1 MERAKIGVHNLVQRV
16 GFFGILACAS
26 VSFEKHYNLFI
37 STLININPHKT
48 FNTHKTKSNIKRK
61 FEEKLCS
68 LVASS
73 CRNVTVKNWNN
84 MLLNHCSAFI
94 LPNSIFL

>member
-1 MERAKIGVHNLVQRV
+1 MFYILSLYSDMIWSNCRNFCPFFQGFLERAKIGVHNLVQRV

-48 FNTHKTKSNIKRK
+48 FNSQKT
-61 FEEKLCS
+61 
-68 LVASS
+68 
-73 CRNVTVKNWNN
+73 
-84 MLLNHCSAFI
+84 
-94 LPNSIFL
+94 